1 MRIMSFKEN
10 LKSELEYQGFQLKEF
25 AEKCGISKNTLGNY
39 LTGHN
44 SLPTADTAVK
54 IARALGVSVEYL
66 VTGTNSSE
74 TQISALPLKQR
85 KIMEALS
92 CFDDTDLDATLA
104 LTDTLK
110 KRYPQ
115 QGLSQQHFLAKL
127 NEIFAEKTTAGE
139 KEVTITS
146 GELHRLLG
154 GYPGT
159 NHRMPICCA
168 AMRQV
173 FDQSKDTLLHS
184 PESGMGAT
192 LTIRYALPR

>member
-1 MRIMSFKEN
+1 MSFKEN

-127 NEIFAEKTTAGE
+127 NEIFAEKTTTGE

-173 FDQSKDTLLHS
+173 FDQSKDTVLHS
-184 PESGMGAT
+184 PESGIGAT

>member
-1 MRIMSFKEN
+1 MSFKEN

-110 KRYPQ
+110 RRYPQ
-115 QGLSQQHFLAKL
+115 KGLSQQHFLAKL
-127 NEIFAEKTTAGE
+127 NEIFAEKKQRRRKRSDNNFGRTSPLAWRLSRNKPSHANLLRCDAG
-139 KEVTITS
+139 S
-146 GELHRLLG
+146 L
-154 GYPGT
+154 
-159 NHRMPICCA
+159 
-168 AMRQV
+168 
-173 FDQSKDTLLHS
+173 
-184 PESGMGAT
+184 
-192 LTIRYALPR
+192 

>member
-1 MRIMSFKEN
+1 MGFREN
-10 LKSELEYQGFQLKEF
+10 LKDELKYQGIKVKEL
-25 AEKCGISKNTLGNY
+25 AEKTGVSKRAIDHY
-39 LTGHN
+39 LAEKYTE
-44 SLPTADTAVK
+44 PTADTAVK

-85 KIMEALS
+85 KIMESLS
-92 CFDDTDLDATLA
+92 CFDDNDLDATLA

-110 KRYPQ
+110 RRYPQ
-115 QGLSQQHFLAKL
+115 KGLSQQHFLAKL
-127 NEIFAEKTTAGE
+127 NQIFAAKTNAGE

-168 AMRQV
+168 AMREI
-173 FDQSKDTLLHS
+173 FDESKDTVLHS
-184 PESGMGAT
+184 PESGIGAT

>member
-10 LKSELEYQGFQLKEF
+10 LKAELEYQGFQLKEF

-74 TQISALPLKQR
+74 TQVSALPLKQR

-110 KRYPQ
+110 RRYPQ
-115 QGLSQQHFLAKL
+115 KGLSQQHFLAKL

-159 NHRMPICCA
+159 NHRLPICCA

-173 FDQSKDTLLHS
+173 FDQSKDAVLHS
-184 PESGMGAT
+184 PESGIGAT

>member
-1 MRIMSFKEN
+1 MSFKEN

-110 KRYPQ
+110 RRYPQ
-115 QGLSQQHFLAKL
+115 KGLSQQHFLAKL
-127 NEIFAEKTTAGE
+127 NEIFAEKTAAGAE
-139 KEVTITS
+139 EVTITS

-173 FDQSKDTLLHS
+173 FDQNKDAVLHS